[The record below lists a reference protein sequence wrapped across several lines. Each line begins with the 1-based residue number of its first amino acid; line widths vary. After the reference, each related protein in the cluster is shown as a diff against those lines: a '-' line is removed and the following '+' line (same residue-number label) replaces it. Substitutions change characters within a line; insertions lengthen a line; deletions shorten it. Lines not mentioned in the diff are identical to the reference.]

1 MPPAGTPTPID
12 VVVIGGGQSG
22 LAAGYHLRRT
32 GREFVILDAE
42 TAAGGSWQHYWDSLR
57 LFSPAEHSSL
67 PGRPMPPWSPGFP
80 PASHVV
86 DYLAAHE
93 RRYDLPVRR
102 SRSAPIRGRGT
113 RGR

>member
-80 PASHVV
+80 
-86 DYLAAHE
+86 
-93 RRYDLPVRR
+93 RRPMSWTTWPRTNDATTCRCADR
-102 SRSAPIRGRGT
+102 SGSPR
-113 RGR
+113 